1 MTGYRGRH
9 PPADRLSAYAQG
21 RLDEPEMDEIE
32 QHLSSCDS
40 CCRWIRDQP
49 EDSLVA
55 KLRDR
60 GAATVAATATEDESA
75 DRAAIGLPGPVVVR
89 RRPAAEA
96 AVHDQPTV
104 AGPSPDP
111 PVLAGLPKELIDHP
125 RYRVVAVLGTGGMG
139 TVYRAEH
146 RLMDRPVALKVIR
159 GDLLGNPAL
168 VERFRREVR
177 SAARLASHPNI
188 VAAYDAEQAGETHML
203 VMEFVEGT
211 DLARLVDR
219 RGPLPVGEACEYA
232 RQAAL
237 GLQHAFEDGM
247 VHRDIKPQNLMRT
260 TRGQVKILDFGLAR
274 FASEV
279 GSQAGVTAEGMVL
292 GSADYIA
299 PEQIDDPHAAD
310 IRADIY
316 SLGCTLYFLLAGRP
330 PFPDGSLIQKL
341 MAHRR
346 EDAAAAGRGSRPT
359 CRRSWPRVIE
369 RMMAKDPARRFQ
381 TPDEVARALA
391 PFADAQ
397 VARAAAMGRDAPTFA
412 DAPTLR
418 ETSPSFD
425 STVGIRS
432 HRNRQPVPVRARG
445 GRGVDRGGPGLAAH
459 RRSVLALILYRI
471 QTNWGTGH
479 RVRRSRHRGD
489 RQAGRSAGHDR

>member
-1 MTGYRGRH
+1 M
-9 PPADRLSAYAQG
+9 
-21 RLDEPEMDEIE
+21 
-32 QHLSSCDS
+32 
-40 CCRWIRDQP
+40 
-49 EDSLVA
+49 
-55 KLRDR
+55 
-60 GAATVAATATEDESA
+60 GA
-75 DRAAIGLPGPVVVR
+75 
-89 RRPAAEA
+89 
-96 AVHDQPTV
+96 
-104 AGPSPDP
+104 
-111 PVLAGLPKELIDHP
+111 
-125 RYRVVAVLGTGGMG
+125 
-139 TVYRAEH
+139 VYRAEH

-159 GDLLGNPAL
+159 GDLLGNEAM
-168 VERFRREVR
+168 VERFRREVK

-211 DLARLVDR
+211 DLARLVER

-279 GSQAGVTAEGMVL
+279 ASQAGLTAEGMVL

-341 MAHRR
+341 MAHS
-346 EDAAAAGRGSRPT
+346 EKTPRPLAEI
-359 CRRSWPRVIE
+359 RADVPPELAQVVE

-397 VARAAAMGRDAPTFA
+397 AARAAATGLDAPAIA
-412 DAPTLR
+412 DAPTLPAA
-418 ETSPSFD
+418 SPSFA
-425 STVGIRS
+425 STVGDQKPSGTAGNPPSDPRPRRS
-432 HRNRQPVPVRARG
+432 LAMPIAAALAM
-445 GRGVDRGGPGLAAH
+445 LAAGAGF
-459 RRSVLALILYRI
+459 LALVTYRI
-471 QTNWGTGH
+471 QTATGELVIESDDPSIEVIVKQGGKQVTIVDPKTKH
-479 RVRRSRHRGD
+479 RIELNAGQLRVATGRRRRGPEALDRLLHAQARGQDGRHRAARARPAR
-489 RQAGRSAGHDR
+489 RQAGIGSPGRHRNRGGRRDRAVPEPARLCRRGIPAPRPPPSHLRLRGRLREGHVG